1 MAAER
6 QDQPKRPTRFT
17 LVAELRSIW
26 LNTIKLSLR
35 KFNYLSTEIA
45 DATWRRFLL
54 TILTT
59 LVVASGLYHLA
70 LGLSYQGAY
79 EKQLRIQFN
88 LAGYW
93 IVETLWSVGSAALID
108 IPIILLVAYLTYHWL
123 SHTREE
129 KTLWIHEAHML
140 AITWALSAICIQ
152 AIFLLEG
159 ATREAVFRNMN
170 IISRALQEHRYS
182 PIFSYVFSGLLTAPI
197 IAYRYNLR
205 LHGNKILNGI
215 QGRQRWM
222 LLAFQFIMLEGGIL
236 LVSKLVLNLPVMI
249 DLHQTLSRVWLP

>member
-1 MAAER
+1 MAAEL

-26 LNTIKLSLR
+26 LNIIKLSLR
-35 KFNYLSTEIA
+35 KFNYLNAEIKG
-45 DATWRRFLL
+45 ATWWRFLL
-54 TILTT
+54 TIITT

-88 LAGYW
+88 LVGYW
-93 IVETLWSVGSAALID
+93 LVETLWSVGSAALID

-152 AIFLLEG
+152 AVFLLEG

-182 PIFSYVFSGLLTAPI
+182 PILSYLFAGLLTAPI
-197 IAYRYNLR
+197 VAYRYNLR
-205 LHGNKILNGI
+205 LHGNNH
-215 QGRQRWM
+215 
-222 LLAFQFIMLEGGIL
+222 
-236 LVSKLVLNLPVMI
+236 I
-249 DLHQTLSRVWLP
+249 DRYEPRTPAPGLHAIAQLKRRDGAPS